1 MDDRHSVYRKIR
13 YDRTYRPLGKMTWWR
28 IVAGILLLLLV
39 FCMTGIVSRPF
50 AARGHFKAAERLLII
65 PSWMETYRP
74 DGGASF
80 STYAVS
86 CINNRLTD
94 AARKASAQG
103 NRPLNESEQLEEEAE
118 EADAA
123 PSPEDMAALR
133 EELRRALEDMR
144 EKLSAFE
151 CRVMTLWLQG
161 YSAGEI
167 GQMTGKSPRSVSNAL
182 DRARRKLRNEMNG

>member
-1 MDDRHSVYRKIR
+1 MPENRENDTQAGKLAKVISDMTPYIEEKISSMDVPG
-13 YDRTYRPLGKMTWWR
+13 YDRDDLRQE
-28 IVAGILLLLLV
+28 A
-39 FCMTGIVSRPF
+39 
-50 AARGHFKAAERLLII
+50 LIALF
-65 PSWMETYRP
+65 SAVETYRP